1 MKQLF
6 LLVVAGIIGGLV
18 TLGGIRVL
26 QSTQSVASQTH
37 FAQPVNLT
45 PALNTYNN
53 AIPTS
58 FTEAANKA
66 MPVVVNITATA
77 KKVAAKD
84 REEEENEMNPFRYFF
99 GEEGNPFSDRGPR
112 EGTGS
117 GVIYTTDGY
126 IITNNHV
133 VEFAD
138 ELLVTLYDNRKFKA
152 KLIGRDEKSDLA
164 VIKIEANSLPTM
176 QLADSDNAKIGEWVL
191 AVGNPFNLTS
201 TVTAGI
207 ISAKG
212 RSINLL
218 GGGAAIEAFIQTDAA
233 VNPGNSGGAL
243 VDAEGRLLGINTAI
257 ATRTGMFAG
266 YSFAIPVNLM
276 KRIVDDI
283 VEFGTYKRPLLGIEI
298 QDLDSEFAADTL
310 GLDIS
315 QGVFVKKV
323 TEGGSAQYAGIQ
335 ANDVITS
342 VNGRVVTNVPQLQ
355 EIIGRSKVG
364 DTVTV
369 KVNRKGQSR
378 DIAVKLRA
386 PKPDNR

>member
-6 LLVVAGIIGGLV
+6 SLVLAGIIGGLV
-18 TLGGIRVL
+18 TLGGIRL
-26 QSTQSVASQTH
+26 FTQG
-37 FAQPVNLT
+37 QPAVETSSLT
-45 PALNTYNN
+45 RQINFNPANNFNAYPLN
-53 AIPTS
+53 
-58 FTEAANKA
+58 FTEAASKA

-77 KKVAAKD
+77 KAIAKK
-84 REEEENEMNPFRYFF
+84 EENEDEGGVNPWRFFF
-99 GEEGNPFSDRGPR
+99 GDDLFGEQGPR

-117 GVIYTTDGY
+117 GVIYTSDGY

-152 KLIGRDEKSDLA
+152 KLIGRDEKTDLA
-164 VIKIEANSLPTM
+164 VIKIEANGLPTM
-176 QLADSDNAKIGEWVL
+176 QLGDSDNAKVGEWVL

-212 RSINLL
+212 RNINLL
-218 GGGAAIEAFIQTDAA
+218 GGNTAIESFIQTDAA

-257 ATRTGMFAG
+257 ATRTGSFQG

-276 KRIVDDI
+276 KRIADDMM
-283 VEFGTYKRPLLGIEI
+283 EFGSYQRPILGINIFE
-298 QDLDSEFAADTL
+298 LDSQYAADSL
-310 GLDIS
+310 GLNNIS
-315 QGVFVKKV
+315 QGVVV
-323 TEGGSAQYAGIQ
+323 ERIIDGGSAQYAGLQ
-335 ANDVITS
+335 PKDVITK
-342 VNGRVVTNVPQLQ
+342 VDGRTIATVPQLQ

-364 DTVTV
+364 DVVTVT
-369 KVNRKGQSR
+369 VNRKGKNQE
-378 DIAVKLRA
+378 IPVKLLA
-386 PKPDNR
+386 QKPDDR